1 MTAEQL
7 KIVLKELDFNK
18 PETITSKEL
27 DLFIIQMVEHIGST
41 DPELRDKLIYTSIYY
56 FMKDGYLNHKQM
68 EYLIDTC
75 YLNHKQMEY
84 LIDTCLDE
92 QHLFLG
98 IGSTNDDSV
107 FTRAFS
113 TLVIALILDRDRE
126 ERFLSV
132 ETVLKAIESSIL
144 YLQKEEDTRG
154 YVEEKGWA
162 HSIAHGADLLAEA
175 VKHPL
180 FDLPLACE
188 CLNTIGRCIL
198 KDRAYVDEEDE
209 RLIYAVIALL
219 EKGMD
224 EILLKEWIEN
234 LSKKV
239 TDIKNTSGYTPYF
252 FRMNTNLNQ
261 FIKSLY
267 FRLLFLNEG
276 FQTRQEIEGILKSQI
291 IAD

>member
-7 KIVLKELDFNK
+7 KTVLNELDFQK
-18 PETITSKEL
+18 PETVKSK
-27 DLFIIQMVEHIGST
+27 DLNQLIRQMVEHIGST
-41 DPELRDKLIYTSIYY
+41 DPILRDKLIYSSFYY
-56 FMKDGYLNHKQM
+56 LTKDDYLNHQQM
-68 EYLIDTC
+68 TYLI
-75 YLNHKQMEY
+75 E
-84 LIDTCLDE
+84 TCLD
-92 QHLFLG
+92 QNHLFFG
-98 IGSTNDDSV
+98 IGLKIDDSV

-113 TLVIALILDRDRE
+113 SLVAALILDKDRE
-126 ERFLSV
+126 ERFLLE
-132 ETVLKAIESSIL
+132 ETALKAIESSIV

-180 FDLPLACE
+180 FNLALASE
-188 CLNTIGRCIL
+188 CLNTIGGCIL
-198 KDRAYVDEEDE
+198 KDTAYVDEEDE

-219 EKGMD
+219 ERGMD
-224 EILLKEWIEN
+224 EKLLKEWIAN

-252 FRMNTNLNQ
+252 FRMNSNLNQ

-267 FRLLFLNEG
+267 FRLLFLNAG
-276 FQTRQEIEGILKSQI
+276 IQTRHEIERILKSQI
-291 IAD
+291 MA

>member
-7 KIVLKELDFNK
+7 RIVLKELDLKK
-18 PETITSKEL
+18 PETIKSKDL
-27 DLFIIQMVEHIGST
+27 DQLIIQMVEHIGST
-41 DPELRDKLIYTSIYY
+41 DAELRDKLIYTSFYY
-56 FMKDGYLNHKQM
+56 FTKDGYLNHKQM
-68 EYLIDTC
+68 EYLI
-75 YLNHKQMEY
+75 E
-84 LIDTCLDE
+84 TCLD
-92 QHLFLG
+92 QKHLFLD

-126 ERFLSV
+126 EQFLSK
-132 ETVLKAIESSIL
+132 ETALKSIESSIL

-180 FDLPLACE
+180 FDLVLASE

-198 KDRAYVDEEDE
+198 KDTAYIDEEDE
-209 RLIYAVIALL
+209 RLIYALIALL
-219 EKGMD
+219 EKGM
-224 EILLKEWIEN
+224 EENLLKEWITN
-234 LSKKV
+234 LSNRV
-239 TDIKNTSGYTPYF
+239 SEIKNTTGYSPYF

-261 FIKSLY
+261 FLKSLY
-267 FRLLFLNEG
+267 FRLLFLNDG
-276 FQTRQEIEGILKSQI
+276 IQTRHEIERILKSKI
-291 IAD
+291 MA